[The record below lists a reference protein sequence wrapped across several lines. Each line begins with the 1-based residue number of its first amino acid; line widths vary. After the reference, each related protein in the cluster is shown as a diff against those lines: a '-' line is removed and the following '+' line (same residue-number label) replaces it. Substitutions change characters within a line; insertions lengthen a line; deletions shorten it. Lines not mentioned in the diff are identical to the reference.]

1 MAKTSSSK
9 TPKPVAFQKLL
20 DALLD
25 EETPFNPRY
34 LYRLSDLDGKEL
46 VELHQLW
53 ANIVGWRRQALLE
66 DMQTLVE
73 GDYLLSFEAVAR
85 LGLTDSEPVVR
96 LAAVQTLIANEV
108 EAPDLLPVYLG
119 MLADDPDEGVR
130 SATASALARY
140 LYLCEI
146 DMLPSR
152 VKANL
157 EENLFK
163 VYASD
168 GSQQVQRA
176 VLECLGYSS
185 HPDVAG
191 LIETAYH
198 KNDRYWM
205 ASALFA
211 MARSA
216 NKRWGALV
224 LQELG
229 NNHASIRLE
238 AARAAGELSLKKA
251 LPAIARL
258 ATNDDDDSVRRM
270 AVWAMSQIGGVGVRE
285 YLTQKYESA
294 EDPEEMEFF
303 ADALDNLEF
312 NEGMDEFDIMDVD
325 EIDPEALAGYDE
337 LELDWEEELGDDDEF
352 LLHELEEDEF
362 DDQEDLPD

>member
-1 MAKTSSSK
+1 MARTASSK
-9 TPKPVAFQKLL
+9 NPKPVAFQKLL

-46 VELHQLW
+46 VDLHQLW
-53 ANIVGWRRQALLE
+53 QNIVSWRRQALLE

-85 LGLTDSEPVVR
+85 LGLVDSEPKVR

-108 EAPDLLPVYLG
+108 EAADLLPVYLG
-119 MLADDPDEGVR
+119 MLANDPDEGVR
-130 SATASALARY
+130 SAVANALSRF

-163 VYASD
+163 VYANDS
-168 GSQQVQRA
+168 SQKVQQA

-191 LIETAYH
+191 LIETAYY
-198 KNDRYWM
+198 KNDRAWM

-238 AARAAGELSLKKA
+238 AARAAGELSLRKA
-251 LPAIARL
+251 LPAIASL
-258 ATNDDDDSVRRM
+258 VTDHDDSVRRM

-285 YLTQKYESA
+285 YLTKKFESA
-294 EDPEEMEFF
+294 EDSDEMEFF

-312 NEGMDEFDIMDVD
+312 NEGLGEFDILDVD
-325 EIDPEALAGYDE
+325 EIDPEALAGNDE
-337 LELDWEEELGDDDEF
+337 LELDWDEELSEDDEF

-362 DDQEDLPD
+362 DDEEDLPD